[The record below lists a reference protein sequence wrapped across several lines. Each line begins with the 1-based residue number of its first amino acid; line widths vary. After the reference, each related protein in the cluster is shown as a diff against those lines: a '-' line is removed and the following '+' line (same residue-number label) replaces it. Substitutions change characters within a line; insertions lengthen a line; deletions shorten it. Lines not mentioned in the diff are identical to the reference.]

1 MDDRAFLEQQIQELR
16 EKLVRTER
24 RLAAM
29 RERSKLLQM
38 QYEDARQREQNTTE
52 IINELIERQ
61 RELNVMLNRANIM
74 LNRAQEAM
82 ALTSVELN
90 EMSKSLPEPKR
101 AEWAERVAKITELF
115 KKTGVQDAELKSL
128 ESSTGTAQESL
139 NSSELKKESE
149 QAFSKEKL
157 IWELNGDREP
167 ARVEAYLVDEPASE
181 KQQNCAAEA
190 ADSSVHQDSTV
201 EAIDPQTL
209 VFPPRRKSWW
219 RRASG
224 EG

>member
-1 MDDRAFLEQQIQELR
+1 MDDRAYLEQQIQELR

-24 RLAAM
+24 RLAAL

-90 EMSKSLPEPKR
+90 EMVKSLPEPKR
-101 AEWAERVAKITELF
+101 AEWAERVAKINELF
-115 KKTGVQDAELKSL
+115 KKTGVQDAELKPL
-128 ESSTGTAQESL
+128 ESSTGTTSESL
-139 NSSELKKESE
+139 NSNELKKESE

-157 IWELNGDREP
+157 IWEMNGNREP
-167 ARVEAYLVDEPASE
+167 ARVEAYPVDEPAGE
-181 KQQNCAAEA
+181 EQQTRTTEVV
-190 ADSSVHQDSTV
+190 DSPAQQDSPA
-201 EAIDPQTL
+201 EEIDPKTL